1 VARGD
6 FKANP
11 RNIVRAQRRTYV
23 DARTG
28 RSRWQDYA
36 TFEGVPLVVFALCV
50 AFDVKLNSA
59 ASAGLLT
66 VSGLLSVFLF
76 GVVVQLSARAMDLAD
91 MRPERGPATSEH
103 AINLEELAANAA
115 YASLVCISAAVVF
128 VVASIGT
135 HWVLR
140 ISSALGLALGA
151 HLVLVLLMV
160 MKRVFALTQERLRRA
175 RTGADL
181 VDQRTGRRA
190 S

>member
-1 VARGD
+1 
-6 FKANP
+6 
-11 RNIVRAQRRTYV
+11 
-23 DARTG
+23 
-28 RSRWQDYA
+28 
-36 TFEGVPLVVFALCV
+36 
-50 AFDVKLNSA
+50 
-59 ASAGLLT
+59 
-66 VSGLLSVFLF
+66 
-76 GVVVQLSARAMDLAD
+76 MDLAD

-103 AINLEELAANAA
+103 AVNLEELATNAA

-140 ISSALGLALGA
+140 VSSGLGLALGA

-175 RTGADL
+175 RTGADM
-181 VDQRTGRRA
+181 VDQRTGRRG